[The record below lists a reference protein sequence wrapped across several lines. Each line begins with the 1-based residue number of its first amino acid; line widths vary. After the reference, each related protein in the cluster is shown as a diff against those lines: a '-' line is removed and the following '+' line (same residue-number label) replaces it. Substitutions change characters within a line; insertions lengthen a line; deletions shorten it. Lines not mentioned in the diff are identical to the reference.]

1 VTQWIFPW
9 FTLIP
14 PFGRHALGGHIWV
27 PIDDENCWAWSIN
40 FLPDRPLPEE
50 ELAAMRAGQGI
61 HVKYIP
67 GTFMPLANRSND
79 WLIDRQAQKDKKSF
93 SGVEGFSIQD
103 ASLQE
108 SMGPIQDYSRE
119 HLVATDKPIVMTR
132 RALYHA
138 AIALADGVDPP
149 ALSGT
154 SQRVRAAGVLLD
166 RDVKAQEWAKEALS
180 DALSKPVY
188 TL

>member
-1 VTQWIFPW
+1 MHLAELTDDPAVRAP
-9 FTLIP
+9 
-14 PFGRHALGGHIWV
+14 HALDGHIWV

-108 SMGPIQDYSRE
+108 SMGR
-119 HLVATDKPIVMTR
+119 IVDRTTER
-132 RALYHA
+132 LGTSDAAIIAARRTLLARRRIAERRRPAPDRARTGSAIRALGLDPDPQGRAVRRRRRGSA
-138 AIALADGVDPP
+138 ARGARQ
-149 ALSGT
+149 T
-154 SQRVRAAGVLLD
+154 VR
-166 RDVKAQEWAKEALS
+166 
-180 DALSKPVY
+180 
-188 TL
+188 